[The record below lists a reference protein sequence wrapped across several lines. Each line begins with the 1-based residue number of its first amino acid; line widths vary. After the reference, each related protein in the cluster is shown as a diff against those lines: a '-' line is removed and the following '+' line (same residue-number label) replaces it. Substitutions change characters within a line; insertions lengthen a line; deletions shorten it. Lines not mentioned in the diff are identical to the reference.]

1 MMKNTN
7 KIVTDW
13 IFSKL
18 ELFSNQRTDSF
29 DFPIVYL
36 GKGTCSAPLGLNEIK
51 ESVLEYA
58 DNHKLELKIVET
70 ACRGICSYDPLV
82 EIKVPGRNR
91 IVLKRIK
98 PSDIPEILSS
108 VLNHIV
114 SDNRY
119 VLGQVY
125 DSEMYE
131 WQDVPDLDSI
141 DFFRKQHRRLV
152 KNFGE
157 ADPLDI
163 ESYIKQG
170 GFSALNTVISS
181 MQPKEVCQKIE
192 ESGLQGRGGGGY
204 STGKKWLATLQ
215 NDSLLKYFICNA
227 DESDPGSFVDR
238 MLVEGSPFA
247 LIEGIIIGAYAIRA
261 SEAIIY
267 ISNRYPVASERLKSA
282 LNVFSELELVGNDIA
297 GSGYNINVEIIES
310 PGTFV
315 CGEET
320 ALIASIQGQRG
331 MPEPKP
337 PYPAEKGLNGMPT
350 VVNNVETL
358 CNVPQIIRNGANWF
372 RELGNEYSKGTKLFS
387 VTGKARITGLVEVP
401 MGASLKSVIDICGG
415 TDENSEV
422 KAIHIGGP
430 SGGFVPPEHF
440 LLPIDY
446 FHISNEGIWP
456 GSGSFSVLDQN
467 NCLIELSKYYMEFIE
482 NESCGKCIPCRE
494 GSQRMVEILDRITK
508 KPVSVSDKETL
519 VRFKGVMQMEQL
531 ADVMRSTSLCG
542 LGQNAP
548 NLILSAL
555 KYFRNE
561 FEEHIYER
569 KCAAGVCRNLRR
581 FSIDVDKCTGCTI
594 CARKC
599 PADAIIGT
607 PKHPHFI
614 VEEKCVNCGICFNVC
629 KFNAVIIS

>member
-1 MMKNTN
+1 MKHANN
-7 KIVTDW
+7 IVPDW

-18 ELFSNQRTDSF
+18 EKFSNQQEVFEDLAV
-29 DFPIVYL
+29 VYL
-36 GKGTCSAPLGLNEIK
+36 GKGTCSLALGLNEIR
-51 ESVLEYA
+51 EAVEDYA
-58 DNHKLELKIVET
+58 DTHKLNIKIIET
-70 ACRGICSYDPLV
+70 ACRGFCSYDPIV

-91 IVLKRIK
+91 IVFKSIK
-98 PSDIPEILSS
+98 PSDVSEILSS

-114 SDNRY
+114 PDSKF
-119 VLGQVY
+119 VLGQIY

-131 WQDVPDLDSI
+131 WPNVPDLYLI
-141 DFFRKQHRRLV
+141 EFFKKQHRRLT
-152 KNFGE
+152 KSFGE
-157 ADPLDI
+157 TDPLNI
-163 ESYIKQG
+163 ESYVAQG
-170 GFSALNTVISS
+170 GFKALNRVISS
-181 MQPKEVCQKIE
+181 MQPEEVCLQIK
-192 ESGLQGRGGGGY
+192 ESGLQGRGGGGF
-204 STGKKWLATLQ
+204 STGKKWLSTLH
-215 NDSLLKYFICNA
+215 NDSLTKYFICNA

-238 MLVEGSPFA
+238 MLVEGSPLS

-267 ISNRYPVASERLKSA
+267 ISNRYPVASERLKNA
-282 LNVFSELELVGNDIA
+282 LNIFSELELIGNDIA
-297 GSGYNINVEIIES
+297 GSGYNINVEIVES

-320 ALIASIQGQRG
+320 ALIASIQGSRG

-358 CNVPQIIRNGANWF
+358 CNVPQIICNGANWF

-387 VTGKARITGLVEVP
+387 VTGKTKITGLVEVP
-401 MGASLKSVIDICGG
+401 MGTTLKSVLDICGG
-415 TDENSEV
+415 TPENSEV
-422 KAIHIGGP
+422 KTIHIGGP
-430 SGGFVPPEHF
+430 SGGFVPPEQF

-531 ADVMRSTSLCG
+531 ADVMKSTSLCG

-569 KCAAGVCRNLRR
+569 KCVAGVCRNLRR
-581 FSIDVDKCTGCTI
+581 FTIDVDKCTGCTI

-599 PADAIIGT
+599 PSDAIIGT

-614 VEEKCVNCGICFNVC
+614 VEDKCINCGLCFDLC